1 LPPQADGEKNY
12 DRPHVTRAATGRSD
26 GRAGLKIK
34 ALRAGNGPFG
44 QLETHN

>member
-1 LPPQADGEKNY
+1 MASGEKDY

-44 QLETHN
+44 QLTDRN